1 MWERLSKFILA
12 KRLAF
17 LVFFLLATVFMAW
30 QGSQVRLSFNAGKM
44 LPLTD
49 SAYIKYDQF
58 KQTFGEDGSVMVLG
72 IQSDRLLQ
80 RDFFN
85 DWLKLNEEIQQI
97 KGIKQVL
104 SFGKLIS
111 LDKDTLNQKF
121 VAKPIASYPV
131 ATQAGMDSI
140 ALKLANLPFYKNLIY
155 NPDKKVTLMA
165 ITFTDSVLNSSDRIG
180 VIGTIVEQSKTFSL
194 KYDTKIHYS
203 GLPYIRT
210 VISDK
215 VSQEFAL
222 FIGLSIGVAALI
234 LFLFFRSFSAV
245 FFPLMVVLIGVVWSL
260 GTLVMFGYDITLLTG
275 LIPPLIV
282 VIGIPNSILLINKY
296 HNEFTRH
303 GDQQRA
309 LKTVIERIAITTF
322 IANLTTAIGFGV
334 LYFTNSELLMQ
345 FGMVAA
351 INVMATWLLSL
362 CLIPII
368 FSFLP
373 PPQAKHTRHLESPAL
388 SKFLLKID
396 YLAHHHRNWTYG
408 VTLGLL
414 IIAGIGINLIRIN
427 GYVVDDLPKKD
438 AIYQDMNFFSQ
449 NFKGVLPLEVSVDTK
464 RKNGVMSLSVINK
477 IDRLQDLITQY
488 PEFSRAVS
496 LVEVLKFSSQ
506 AFYGG
511 DTTFYRLPNE
521 LEKNFILSYAAN
533 SAGKNTNNNLLK
545 SFVDSNKQITRL
557 SFQMADV
564 GSERMNN
571 LIEEIEPQIDSIFN
585 PERYDVELTGSSI
598 IFVKGTNYLVN
609 NLRDSLILAVALIA
623 ILMWILF
630 RGGRMI
636 LISLI
641 PNIIPLALTAGI
653 MGFAGI
659 PLKPSTIL
667 IFSIAFGI
675 ASDQTIY
682 FLTRYRQELRN
693 TKWTISQIVTDTI
706 KETGLSMIYVAMIL
720 FFGFGIFAAS
730 TFGGTVAL
738 GILLSITLLLALIS
752 NLTLLPALLLSLEKR
767 NLKKK
772 PQESIIELEPEELN

>member
-1 MWERLSKFILA
+1 MWEKLSRFILA
-12 KRLAF
+12 KRYLLLA
-17 LVFFLLATVFMAW
+17 FFLLATALMAW
-30 QGSQVRLSFNAGKM
+30 QGSKVRLSFNAGKM

-49 SAYIKYDQF
+49 SAYIRYDQF
-58 KQTFGEDGSVMVLG
+58 KARFGEDGSVMVLG
-72 IQSDRLLQ
+72 IQSDKLFQSDL
-80 RDFFN
+80 FN
-85 DWLKLNEEIQQI
+85 DWLKLNDDIQKI
-97 KGIKQVL
+97 EGIKQVV
-104 SFGKLIS
+104 SVGKLVEFS
-111 LDKDTLNQKF
+111 KDTLEKKF
-121 VAKPIASYPV
+121 VVKPV
-131 ATQAGMDSI
+131 AAWPVASRADMDSI
-140 ALKLANLPFYKNLIY
+140 KLKIANLPFYKGLVY
-155 NPDKKVTLMA
+155 NPDKQVTLMA

-180 VIGTIVEQSKTFSL
+180 VIQTIVDQSKAFSL
-194 KYDTKIHYS
+194 KHKTTIHYS

-222 FIGLSIGVAALI
+222 FIGLSIAVAALI

-245 FFPLMVVLIGVVWSL
+245 FFPLLVVLIGVVWSL
-260 GTLVMFGYDITLLTG
+260 GLLVLFGYDITLLTG

-303 GDQQRA
+303 GDQQKA
-309 LKTVIERIAITTF
+309 LQTVIERIAITTF

-345 FGMVAA
+345 FGVVASLSV
-351 INVMATWLLSL
+351 IATWLMSL

-373 PPQAKHTRHLESPAL
+373 PPNLKHTRHLSSPL
-388 SKFLLKID
+388 ISKLLAKLD
-396 YLAHHHRNWTYG
+396 VLAHQRRNWIYAS
-408 VTLGLL
+408 TLMLL
-414 IIAGIGINLIRIN
+414 IVAGIGLSRIKIN
-427 GYVVDDLPKKD
+427 GYVVDDLPQKD
-438 AIYQDMNFFSQ
+438 AIYQDMGFFSE
-449 NFKGVLPLEVSVDTK
+449 NFKGILPLEVSVDTR

-477 IDRLQDLITQY
+477 IDRLQELITSY

-511 DTTFYRLPNE
+511 DTSFYRIPNE
-521 LEKNFILSYAAN
+521 MEKNFILSYAAN
-533 SAGKNTNNNLLK
+533 SAGKNKEGNLLK
-545 SFVDSNKQITRL
+545 NFLDSNRQVTRI

-564 GSERMNN
+564 GSERMNQ
-571 LIEEIEPQIDSIFN
+571 LITEIEPQIDSIFN

-598 IFVKGTNYLVN
+598 MFVKGTNYLVK
-609 NLRDSLILAVALIA
+609 NLRDSLILAIALIA
-623 ILMWILF
+623 ILMWVLF

-641 PNIIPLALTAGI
+641 PNIVPLIITAGI

-693 TKWTISQIVTDTI
+693 TNWTISEVVSDTI

-730 TFGGTVAL
+730 TFGGTVSL
-738 GILLSITLLLALIS
+738 GILLSITLLVALIS
-752 NLTLLPALLLSLEKR
+752 NLTLLPAFLLSLEER

-772 PQESIIELEPEELN
+772 PAEGLITLEPEELS

>member
-1 MWERLSKFILA
+1 MWEKLSKFILA
-12 KRLAF
+12 KRYLI
-17 LVFFLLATVFMAW
+17 LGFFLLATLLMAW
-30 QGSQVRLSFNAGKM
+30 QGSKVRLSFNAGKM

-49 SAYIKYDQF
+49 SAYIKYDRF
-58 KQTFGEDGSVMVLG
+58 KQLFGEDGSVMVLG
-72 IQSDRLLQ
+72 IQSDRLFQ
-80 RDFFN
+80 RELFN
-85 DWLKLNEEIQQI
+85 DWLQLNNEIQQI
-97 KGIKQVL
+97 EGIKQVL
-104 SFGKLIS
+104 SVGKLVTLS
-111 LDKDTLNQKF
+111 KDTLAQKF
-121 VAKPIASYPV
+121 VASPLAGSAV
-131 ATQAGMDSI
+131 ATQAEVDSI
-140 ALKLANLPFYKNLIY
+140 AGKLAHLPFYKNLIY
-155 NPDKKVTLMA
+155 NPDKQATLMA
-165 ITFTDSVLNSSDRIG
+165 VTFTDSVLNSSDRIG
-180 VIGTIVEQSKTFSL
+180 VIETIVKKSQAFSKKHQTE
-194 KYDTKIHYS
+194 IHYS

-222 FIGLSIGVAALI
+222 FIVLSIAVAALI

-245 FFPLMVVLIGVVWSL
+245 FFPLLVVLIGVVWSL

-296 HNEFTRH
+296 HNEYIRH
-303 GDQQRA
+303 GNQQQA
-309 LKTVIERIAITTF
+309 LQVVIERIAITTL

-345 FGMVAA
+345 FGVVASL
-351 INVMATWLLSL
+351 NVMATWLMSL

-373 PPQAKHTRHLESPAL
+373 PPHIKHTRHLSSPLL
-388 SKFLLKID
+388 SKLLDKLNV
-396 YLAHHHRNWTYG
+396 LAHQKRNWVYG
-408 VTLGLL
+408 ATLALLL
-414 IIAGIGINLIRIN
+414 IAALGISRIRIN
-427 GYVVDDLPKKD
+427 GYVVDDLPQKD
-438 AIYQDMNFFSQ
+438 AIYQDMGFFSE
-449 NFKGVLPLEVSVDTK
+449 NFKGIIPLEVSVDTR
-464 RKNGVMSLSVINK
+464 RKNGVMSLSVVNK
-477 IDRLQDLITQY
+477 INRLQEMITAY

-511 DTTFYRLPNE
+511 DSTFYRVPNE
-521 LEKNFILSYAAN
+521 MEKNFILAYAAN
-533 SAGKNTNNNLLK
+533 SAGKNTSNNLIK
-545 SFVDSNKQITRL
+545 NFVDSNKQVTRV

-564 GSERMNN
+564 GSERMNQ
-571 LIEEIEPQIDSIFN
+571 LIEEIEPKIDSIFN

-598 IFVKGTNYLVN
+598 IFVKGTNYLLS
-609 NLRDSLILAVALIA
+609 NLRDSLILAILLIA
-623 ILMWILF
+623 LLMWILF

-641 PNIIPLALTAGI
+641 PNIIPLMLTAGI

-682 FLTRYRQELRN
+682 FLTRYRQELRT

-767 NLKKK
+767 TQQKKME
-772 PQESIIELEPEELN
+772 ESLIELEPEELN